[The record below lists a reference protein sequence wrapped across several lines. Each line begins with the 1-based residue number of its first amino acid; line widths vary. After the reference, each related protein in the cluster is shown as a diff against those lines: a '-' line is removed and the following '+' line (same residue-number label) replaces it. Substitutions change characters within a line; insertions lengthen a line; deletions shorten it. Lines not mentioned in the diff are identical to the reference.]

1 MQKPYQLNLKQT
13 EQQTQDQIRYL
24 CSLPLSE
31 LMTIYTDLFNVV
43 EYKKATEYQQA
54 LNQVKAV
61 LIERGVKLDNNWNNP
76 CQ

>member
-1 MQKPYQLNLKQT
+1 MVV
-13 EQQTQDQIRYL
+13 
-24 CSLPLSE
+24 
-31 LMTIYTDLFNVV
+31 YTDLFNVV
-43 EYKKATEYQQA
+43 ERKQEPEYQQA